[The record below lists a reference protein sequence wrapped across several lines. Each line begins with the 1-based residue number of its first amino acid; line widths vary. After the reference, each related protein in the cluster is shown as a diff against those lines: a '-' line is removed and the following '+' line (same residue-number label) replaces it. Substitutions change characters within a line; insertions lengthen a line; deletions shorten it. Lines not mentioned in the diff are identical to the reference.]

1 MPGSLAQRDLKMKIL
16 SIHCLRMMHWRKEYG
31 ARLSATSIPALAL
44 TGLVT
49 FASVHEWCHKFKKPS
64 LKIRAG
70 RKSKQVCLG
79 TKRNSPAKHF
89 KNMK

>member
-16 SIHCLRMMHWRKEYG
+16 SIHCLRMMHRRKEYG

-49 FASVHEWCHKFKKPS
+49 FASVHEWCHTS
-64 LKIRAG
+64 LKNPHLRSEQEG
-70 RKSKQVCLG
+70 KVSGFV
-79 TKRNSPAKHF
+79 
-89 KNMK
+89 